1 MFSCEFAKRGPV
13 NFSANMEQN
22 PGVKYE
28 DKKKLKQE
36 KKLGEILWVGQKDWN
51 LKWRGNGYHK

>member
-28 DKKKLKQE
+28 DKKNRNR
-36 KKLGEILWVGQKDWN
+36 KKSWDKYYVSVRKIGI
-51 LKWRGNGYHK
+51 

>member
-28 DKKKLKQE
+28 DKKKIE
-36 KKLGEILWVGQKDWN
+36 TGKKAGINIMGRSKRLEFKME
-51 LKWRGNGYHK
+51 R